1 MGEPSSSE
9 VVMKKVGVVTLPS
22 AMAEALHLALGQALK
37 QHKSVT
43 KGE

>member
-9 VVMKKVGVVTLPS
+9 VVMKVGAVTLPS

-37 QHKSVT
+37 QHNSVT